1 MTVEQ
6 IVADA
11 ANYFAGWH
19 EVLYVFFFL
28 LVTGLI
34 ACFVSFRV
42 LQWISK
48 LTLGHDDEACDDDRY
63 HCLGQFEDEDDDE
76 ESD

>member
-6 IVADA
+6 IIADA

-28 LVTGLI
+28 LVAGLI
-34 ACFVSFRV
+34 GCFVSYHV
-42 LQWISK
+42 LQWICEI
-48 LTLGHDDEACDDDRY
+48 TLGGDCENSNKKAKGKIDEANER
-63 HCLGQFEDEDDDE
+63 E
-76 ESD
+76 